1 MRFGGFRRKESG
13 AATPL
18 RALTTE
24 ISICSSIGHDR
35 HSPNRPSVPRT
46 VVNNETPAAS
56 SEVHR
61 DCHRDCS
68 QGRASPVLRIC
79 RLGVTHRGPKA
90 SRGDPRRPRTYQR
103 SLCTLDSAASSVRF
117 QEVHLLRLLFFLL
130 DLLSFPRAPT
140 GPLIVSMALRAGTA
154 AGPAVAMDLAGVGV
168 ASEGSCF
175 SSASP

>member
-24 ISICSSIGHDR
+24 ILIRSSIRHDR

-46 VVNNETPAAS
+46 VVNNEPRRHLRKFIGTAAGIA
-56 SEVHR
+56 VR
-61 DCHRDCS
+61 A
-68 QGRASPVLRIC
+68 ASPVLRIC
-79 RLGVTHRGPKA
+79 RLGVTHRCPKA
-90 SRGDPRRPRTYQR
+90 SRGEPRRPRTYQR
-103 SLCTLDSAASSVRF
+103 SLCTLGSAASSVRF

-154 AGPAVAMDLAGVGV
+154 AGPAVAMDLAGVGG

-175 SSASP
+175 PSANP